1 MRILVSACLLGR
13 NCKYSGGHNRNDA
26 VIEFLKGHE
35 IIPVCPEVEAGLP
48 VPRPP
53 VELLHGRVIRND
65 GKDVDALYR
74 KGVERVLSRMGHI
87 DMAILKARSPTCG
100 VHEIYDGTF
109 TGRKV
114 KGQGLLAEALVKRQI
129 PVYDEK
135 DIKNEEKIKEIEN
148 ISMQGGVLKF

>member
-74 KGVERVLSRMGHI
+74 KGVEKVLARMGHV
-87 DMAILKARSPTCG
+87 DLAILKAKSPTCG

-109 TGRKV
+109 TGKKI
-114 KGQGLLAEALVKRQI
+114 KGQGILAVALARRHIPLL
-129 PVYDEK
+129 DEK
-135 DIKNEEKIKEIEN
+135 DIEMKNFN
-148 ISMQGGVLKF
+148 TNGGVSKF